1 MGSWSGIAATCR
13 RQATSCS
20 IGQMSSEKKQVLF
33 LDKYLMNTYQA
44 SVRAQVKGRSQV
56 IKTEVRAMNAQEA
69 RWLLWAQWGFH
80 SIQAGPSQIKNPK

>member
-1 MGSWSGIAATCR
+1 
-13 RQATSCS
+13 
-20 IGQMSSEKKQVLF
+20 MSSEKKQVLF

-44 SVRAQVKGRSQV
+44 SVRAHVKGRSQV

-80 SIQAGPSQIKNPK
+80 SIQAGPVLRKSNKQS

>member
-1 MGSWSGIAATCR
+1 MATTCR
-13 RQATSCS
+13 RQASSCS
-20 IGQMSSEKKQVLF
+20 RGQISSEKKQVLF

-69 RWLLWAQWGFH
+69 RWLIWAQFGFH
-80 SIQAGPSQIKNPK
+80 SIQAGPVLKKSNKQP